1 MKMML
6 THPTGNENVRA
17 LLIALERTGLL
28 HSFHTTI
35 AINPESFAFR
45 LLPVALR
52 KELQKRVYPVNYAG
66 IHVKPLLELGR
77 YLMPRIGLK
86 HLVDQETGF
95 LSIDQVCR
103 NLDLA
108 SAAKLA
114 SFKKQGLDAIY
125 AYEDSALHS
134 FKAAK
139 EQGIQCM
146 YDLPIGY
153 WKAARQLLQQEGER
167 WPQWVSTIETFWDKD
182 EKLQRKDEELRLAER
197 IFVASSFTAKTLQ
210 AYPGKLAPVE
220 IIPYGFPAVAVDRRY
235 TELKNRKLKLL
246 YVGSLSQ
253 RKGIADLFAAVQ
265 NLSADVELTILGPKT
280 GADCPALDN
289 ALKAHRYIPP
299 VPHDEVLRIMQ
310 AHDVLVFPSLFE
322 GFGLVITEAMS
333 QGMPVITTDRTAGP
347 DLITHGKD
355 GWLIEAGSTIAL
367 QQAMEKLLDQPDRVT
382 TAGMAAIATARKRPW
397 FSYGKELTAALK
409 GVIHETA

>member
-35 AINPESFAFR
+35 AINPDSFAFR
-45 LLPVALR
+45 LLPVKAR
-52 KELQKRVYPVNYAG
+52 KELQKRVYPVNYAD
-66 IHVKPLLELGR
+66 IHTKPLLEMGR

-86 HLVDQETGF
+86 YLVEQEAGL

-108 SAAKLA
+108 AAAKLSA
-114 SFKKQGLDAIY
+114 FKKQGLDAIY
-125 AYEDSALHS
+125 AYEDSAFHT

-139 EQGIQCM
+139 QQGIQCI

-153 WKAARQLLQQEGER
+153 WKAARILLQQERDR
-167 WPQWVSTIETFWDKD
+167 WPQWVSTIPGLRDGA
-182 EKLQRKDEELRLAER
+182 EKLERKDEELRLAER
-197 IFVASSFTAKTLQ
+197 IFVASSFTAKTLKE
-210 AYPGKLAPVE
+210 YPGKLAPVE
-220 IIPYGFPAVAVDRRY
+220 IIPYGFPAVAVDRHY
-235 TELKNRKLKLL
+235 TEFKNRRLKLL

-253 RKGIADLFAAVQ
+253 RKGIADLFAAVK
-265 NLSADVELTILGPKT
+265 NLSDEVELTILGPKT
-280 GADCPALDN
+280 GADCPALDH

-310 AHDVLVFPSLFE
+310 EHDVLVFPSLFE

-367 QQAMEKLLDQPDRVT
+367 QQAIEKLLDQPDLVT
-382 TAGMAAIATARKRPW
+382 AAGLAAIATARKRPW
-397 FSYGKELTAALK
+397 FCYGKELTSALK